1 MASWTDALSGLFQGT
16 PQAAPSYSATTSDVP
31 KWLQDYTVDLFSQ
44 QRAVSSLPY
53 QSYQLPRVAS
63 ESKDTSDAYALTR
76 GAVGDW
82 QNSTNAAAQGTA
94 NIANSNQAAGGMNML
109 NAAATGYNPMASASP
124 YFNQAGAMQTAAGN
138 TGTAGDLYAN
148 QNQYLNPQGAQF
160 NLAKGV
166 DTLGNAAGM
175 NATGAASPYL
185 NQAANVNITGA
196 ASPYLN
202 QAANISGLGAASP
215 YINQAASMNN
225 VAAASP
231 YLNAAAGMSGAAA
244 ANPYLNASAQSSAA
258 NVGNYMNPYNEA
270 VTDQIAKLGA
280 RNLTENLLPGVS
292 DQFIRA
298 GSFGGSR
305 MGEFGNRALRDTQ
318 ESILGQQSQALQQGY
333 GQALTASQSDL
344 ARMGQLGATAGNLT
358 QGQQQALSQIGGQYG
373 NLSQGQQAAMAQLGA
388 TTGSLAGQQQSALA
402 NIGSQ
407 YGNLAQA
414 QQQGLANI
422 GQQYGSLTQA
432 QQNALANIGQQYTA
446 AGQAQQGYGLNAAQA
461 GQQAQQADL
470 ARQISAGTQL
480 ANIGQNVGALSSQ
493 QQQNLANI
501 GQNIG
506 TLGLQQGTQQLGAL
520 AQAADIAKMQQ
531 GLATSDAAALQSI
544 GGAQQAQQ
552 QAGLDIAYQN
562 FMNQQNWPQ
571 QQINNMSTTLRG
583 LNPAAIPTT
592 QTTAGSTTQFSPSPL
607 SQIASGYFAGKGLGV
622 V

>member
-1 MASWTDALSGLFQGT
+1 
-16 PQAAPSYSATTSDVP
+16 
-31 KWLQDYTVDLFSQ
+31 
-44 QRAVSSLPY
+44 
-53 QSYQLPRVAS
+53 
-63 ESKDTSDAYALTR
+63 
-76 GAVGDW
+76 
-82 QNSTNAAAQGTA
+82 
-94 NIANSNQAAGGMNML
+94 
-109 NAAATGYNPMASASP
+109 
-124 YFNQAGAMQTAAGN
+124 
-138 TGTAGDLYAN
+138 
-148 QNQYLNPQGAQF
+148 
-160 NLAKGV
+160 
-166 DTLGNAAGM
+166 
-175 NATGAASPYL
+175 
-185 NQAANVNITGA
+185 
-196 ASPYLN
+196 
-202 QAANISGLGAASP
+202 
-215 YINQAASMNN
+215 
-225 VAAASP
+225 
-231 YLNAAAGMSGAAA
+231 
-244 ANPYLNASAQSSAA
+244 
-258 NVGNYMNPYNEA
+258 
-270 VTDQIAKLGA
+270 
-280 RNLTENLLPGVS
+280 
-292 DQFIRA
+292 
-298 GSFGGSR
+298 
-305 MGEFGNRALRDTQ
+305 
-318 ESILGQQSQALQQGY
+318 
-333 GQALTASQSDL
+333 
-344 ARMGQLGATAGNLT
+344 
-358 QGQQQALSQIGGQYG
+358 
-373 NLSQGQQAAMAQLGA
+373 LSQGQQAAMAQLGA